1 MKLTKKLRY
10 LFSLAALLIC
20 MCMSSV
26 AVFADTLDYSDYLT
40 EATTSADS
48 LETYAGGKIS
58 LADAKSLVESYVSL
72 VQQLSVMSESEI
84 AYIEESYASNVQT
97 AAIVKAYKDGVDTEK
112 YGKFVSAKGDVKV
125 VETKEEDGTDAVDVT
140 VTLAFEKKDYVLTL
154 HVDCF
159 DTLGTV
165 VDTVSIKSADEG
177 NESMK
182 DRMLDAAGNTVMGMG
197 TVFIVLIF
205 ISLLIS
211 AFKFIPQIMDK
222 LSGKAPAMDD
232 VPVVE
237 EKEDVAVAVNDDS
250 ELIAVIAAAIAAS
263 EQTSTDSFVV
273 RSIRRR

>member
-1 MKLTKKLRY
+1 MKLTKRLRY
-10 LFSLAALLIC
+10 LFSLAALLVC

-26 AVFADTLDYSDYLT
+26 AVYADTLDYSDYMV
-40 EATTSADS
+40 ESTTSADS

-72 VQQLSVMSESEI
+72 VQQLSAMSESEI

-97 AAIVKAYKDGVDTEK
+97 AAIVNAYKESIDTEK
-112 YGKFVSAKGDVKV
+112 YGQFVSSKGDVKV
-125 VETKEEDGTDAVDVT
+125 AETKEDGTDAVDVT
-140 VTLAFEKKDYVLTL
+140 VTLVFEKKDYVLTL

-165 VDTVSIKSADEG
+165 VDTVSIKSAGEG
-177 NESMK
+177 EESMK
-182 DRMLDAAGNTVMGMG
+182 EKMLDAAGNTVMGMG
-197 TVFIVLIF
+197 TVFVVLVF

-211 AFKFIPQIMDK
+211 AFKFIPQIMEK
-222 LSGKAPAMDD
+222 LSGKSSAKEDEII
-232 VPVVE
+232 VE
-237 EKEDVAVAVNDDS
+237 EKEDITMAANDDS

-263 EQTSTDSFVV
+263 EHTSTDSFVV